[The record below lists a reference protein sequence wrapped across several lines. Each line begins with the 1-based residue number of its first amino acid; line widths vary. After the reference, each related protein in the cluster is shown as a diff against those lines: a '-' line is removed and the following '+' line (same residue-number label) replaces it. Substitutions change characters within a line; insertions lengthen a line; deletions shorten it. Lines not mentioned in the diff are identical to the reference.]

1 MSRWRILVVDDE
13 RELADYIGRMV
24 QGFFGDEGD
33 VEVFYS
39 GTRALA
45 RLQEESFDLLL
56 SDMVMPVT
64 NGMKLL
70 EYIAANRS
78 ETEVIFL
85 TGYEEFDYIYKVNK
99 LKKCSYIIKT
109 EHESVITDA
118 LREAVERMEQRRR
131 QAETVAQAQKQIAEV
146 KQIFSEEK
154 AKQMLSYEEA
164 PENSEQRIIHKI
176 REYVH
181 AHIHEDITAA
191 TIAEVF
197 HYSPAYLSKIYKNY
211 GKEKLSTY
219 IIAEK
224 IKAAKKLLVES
235 DKTVAQISA
244 MLGYQSPQAFARAFR
259 RELSMTPQEYRRA
272 YRERYMECGK

>member
-1 MSRWRILVVDDE
+1 MSRWRVLVVDDE

-24 QGFFGDEGD
+24 KGFFGEEAN
-33 VEVFYS
+33 VTVFYS
-39 GTRALA
+39 GTRAL
-45 RLQEESFDLLL
+45 ESLKETPVDLLL

-70 EYIAANRS
+70 EYIADKHPA
-78 ETEVIFL
+78 TEVIFL

-109 EHESVITDA
+109 EHESVIMDA
-118 LREAVERMEQRRR
+118 LREAVERMEERRR

-154 AKQMLSYEEA
+154 AKQMLSYEE
-164 PENSEQRIIHKI
+164 PSETSEQRIIRKI
-176 REYVH
+176 REYIH

-211 GKEKLSTY
+211 GKEKLSSY

-224 IKAAKKLLVES
+224 IKAAKKLLLES
-235 DKTVAQISA
+235 DKTVAQISTL
-244 MLGYQSPQAFARAFR
+244 LGYQSPQAFARAFR
-259 RELSMTPQEYRRA
+259 RELNMTPQEYRRA
-272 YRERYMECGK
+272 YGERYRESQK